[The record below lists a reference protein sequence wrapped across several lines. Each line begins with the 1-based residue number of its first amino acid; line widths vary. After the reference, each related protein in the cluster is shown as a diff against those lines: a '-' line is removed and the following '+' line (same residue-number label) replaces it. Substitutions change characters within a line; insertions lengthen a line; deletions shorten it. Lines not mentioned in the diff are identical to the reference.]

1 MIDIKVYINKREVVQ
16 TSAVSEISVPDTA
29 EVQIE
34 ITSAEHNYFNLK
46 SVDILL
52 EDYKVPYTKSED
64 GTSVKSLA
72 NNLFRESFGYSNLR
86 LFIDDEQIN
95 ELIFKVSTN
104 EEKYKNIKDMMTYLL
119 NNNKRILDLCLSRTK
134 SKSKND
140 GRSDASFD
148 SIISLAEQITQTFT
162 EKGMGLKN
170 ELRHRLELIKEDAS
184 GNNFFNVNPY
194 DVIDNLDK
202 LSQGYSHDSIT
213 LLGKVYSM
221 DGIKR
226 ENYINSYNL
235 EENKILLGGL
245 ISIKEILLSILSAIM
260 KDSDNLTLDEEYR
273 VITPFGRS
281 RNYVIEDLYTEITT
295 SGMKKRINSILESID
310 ELLYFFQKEIQVDF
324 QGFHPPVL
332 SSFARRSRFYL
343 TAYEQLDKWYSLG
356 SPNIGVDQSLAK
368 IRSTS
373 KIYELFT
380 LYRLI
385 DTLHMD
391 GWDVINS
398 VQHDIFKNFIP
409 SQVDLRKDDTIL
421 NVFYEKKIGGFDKE
435 TKHNDLI
442 ALNKNNYTSQYNYY
456 NPDFIL
462 VKNKLKT
469 VSYFILDAK
478 YSSSTTLRDKRVLDT
493 LYEKYFCNL
502 AVYNEV
508 DEVLEKQA
516 IKCVSAIHPFGKS
529 TVTKWPSHLPK
540 IIPDVS
546 SVLLSQETNGL
557 GKVLSLINDPL

>member
-16 TSAVSEISVPDTA
+16 ASAISEISVPDIA

-34 ITSAEHNYFNLK
+34 IVSTERNYFNLK
-46 SVDILL
+46 NVDILL

-64 GTSVKSLA
+64 GMSVRSLA

-86 LFIDDEQIN
+86 LFIDDEPIN
-95 ELIFKVSTN
+95 ELVFKVSTN
-104 EEKYKNIKDMMTYLL
+104 QEKYENIKDMMVYLL

-140 GRSDASFD
+140 GKSEASFD
-148 SIISLAEQITQTFT
+148 SIITLAEQITQTFA
-162 EKGMGLKN
+162 EKGIGLKN
-170 ELRHRLELIKEDAS
+170 ELRHRLELVKEDAS
-184 GNNFFNVNPY
+184 GNNFFNINPY

-202 LSQGYSHDSIT
+202 LSQGYSHDSII

-245 ISIKEILLSILSAIM
+245 VSIKEVLLSILSTIT
-260 KDSDNLTLDEEYR
+260 KDSGTLTLDEEYR
-273 VITPFGRS
+273 VITPFGKS
-281 RNYVIEDLYTEITT
+281 KHYVIEDLYTEITT
-295 SGMKKRINSILESID
+295 SGMKKRINSILEPID
-310 ELLYFFQKEIQVDF
+310 DLLYFFQKEIKVKF
-324 QGFHPPVL
+324 KGFHPPVL

-343 TAYEQLDKWYSLG
+343 TVYKQLDKWYSLG
-356 SPNIGVDQSLAK
+356 NPHIGVDQGLTK

-385 DTLHMD
+385 DTLHTD

-409 SQVDLRKDDTIL
+409 SQVDLMKNDTVL
-421 NVFYEKKIGGFDKE
+421 NVFYEKKISGFDKE

-442 ALNKNNYTSQYNYY
+442 ALNKNNHTGQYNYY
-456 NPDFIL
+456 NPDFIIA
-462 VKNKLKT
+462 KNRLKT

-478 YSSSTTLRDKRVLDT
+478 YSSSVTLRDKRVLDT

-516 IKCVSAIHPFGKS
+516 IKCVSAIHPFGKN
-529 TVTKWPSHLPK
+529 TLTKWPSYLPK
-540 IIPDVS
+540 ITPDVS

-557 GKVLSLINDPL
+557 SKILSLINDPL